1 MRGIFVKA
9 SCGSR
14 CASVLILVLWTVFFL
29 AALAVAIAAYVNA
42 AISMASYFKARTQ
55 GYYAARTGVEHA
67 IWSVRQDTNDV
78 DTLRDFWSN
87 DASQYESVDC
97 GQGRYTIC
105 YTSLT
110 SKGEAWVRYGLTDE
124 ESRINLNFATTNLL
138 AALFHQ
144 KTGLDAGRARQL
156 AAAVLKFRSRKQD
169 ARLTETQRN
178 EYDKQDKGFQ
188 SIYELFLIQGM
199 TPEVFDAVKPYVTVF
214 GSGQV
219 NVNTADADVI
229 CVLAEASD
237 MGTSQTWRELAK
249 TLVDFREKT
258 VFAERDR
265 EAMWREL
272 VAFRPDIEGARDVFM
287 RLPSLTLRSTCFRGV
302 VTGRPLTGERVG
314 GTIEFVFDRL
324 TGEKLLW
331 QEI

>member
-1 MRGIFVKA
+1 MGGAFVTIPG
-9 SCGSR
+9 GSR
-14 CASVLILVLWTVFFL
+14 RASVLILVLWTVFFL

-42 AISMASYFKARTQ
+42 AINMASYFKIRTQ

-67 IWSVRQDTNDV
+67 VWSVRLDTNDV

-87 DASQYESVDC
+87 DASQYERVDC
-97 GQGRYTIC
+97 GQGYYTIS

-110 SKGEAWVRYGLTDE
+110 SKGESCVRYGLTDE

-144 KTGLDAGRARQL
+144 KADLDAARAKQL
-156 AAAVLKFRSRKQD
+156 AATVLKFRNRKQD
-169 ARLTETQRN
+169 ERLTEAQRN
-178 EYDKQDKGFQ
+178 EYDNQDKGFQ
-188 SIYELFLIQGM
+188 NTFELLLVQGM
-199 TPEVFDAVKPYVTVF
+199 TPEVFDAVKPHVTVF

-219 NVNTADADVI
+219 NLNTADADVMCI
-229 CVLAEASD
+229 LAEASD
-237 MGTSQTWRELAK
+237 VGAEYAWRELAK
-249 TLVDFREKT
+249 TIVAFRET
-258 VFAERDR
+258 AVFATRDR
-265 EAMWREL
+265 ESMWREL

-302 VTGRPLTGERVG
+302 VTGRTLAGEKVG

-324 TGEKLLW
+324 TGEKLFW
-331 QEI
+331 QEN